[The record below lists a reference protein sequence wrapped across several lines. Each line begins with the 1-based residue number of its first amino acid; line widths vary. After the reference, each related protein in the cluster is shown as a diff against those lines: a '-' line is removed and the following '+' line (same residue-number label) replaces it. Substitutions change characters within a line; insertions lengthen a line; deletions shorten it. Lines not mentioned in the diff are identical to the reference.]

1 MTLASIR
8 RQRRIETL
16 AIVLGLLG
24 VITVAASRPY
34 MDLPKRPVH
43 TTAIRG

>member
-1 MTLASIR
+1 MTIASLR

-16 AIVLGLLG
+16 VIVLGVLC

-34 MDLPKRPVH
+34 MEQPRPISGAV
-43 TTAIRG
+43 RG

>member
-1 MTLASIR
+1 MTLAEQR
-8 RQRRIETL
+8 LRRRIETL

-34 MDLPKRPVH
+34 MEQPRPISGAV
-43 TTAIRG
+43 RG

>member
-1 MTLASIR
+1 MTLASLR

-16 AIVLGLLG
+16 AIVLGVLC

-34 MDLPKRPVH
+34 MDQPRPIAGAV
-43 TTAIRG
+43 RG

>member
-8 RQRRIETL
+8 LRRRIETL

-34 MDLPKRPVH
+34 MEQPRPFSGAV
-43 TTAIRG
+43 RG

>member
-1 MTLASIR
+1 MTIAEQR
-8 RQRRIETL
+8 RRRRIETL

-34 MDLPKRPVH
+34 MEQPRPISGAV
-43 TTAIRG
+43 RG

>member
-16 AIVLGLLG
+16 VIVLGLLG

-34 MDLPKRPVH
+34 MEQPRPISGAV
-43 TTAIRG
+43 RG

>member
-8 RQRRIETL
+8 LRRRIETL
-16 AIVLGLLG
+16 AIVLGVLG

-34 MDLPKRPVH
+34 MEQPRPISGAV
-43 TTAIRG
+43 RG

>member
-1 MTLASIR
+1 MTLSSL
-8 RQRRIETL
+8 RRIETL

-34 MDLPKRPVH
+34 MEQPRPISAV
-43 TTAIRG
+43 RG

>member
-1 MTLASIR
+1 MTPASLR

-34 MDLPKRPVH
+34 MDVPNHPIH
-43 TTAIRG
+43 TTAARG

>member
-1 MTLASIR
+1 MTLAEQR
-8 RQRRIETL
+8 LRRRIETL

-34 MDLPKRPVH
+34 MEQPRPIYGAV
-43 TTAIRG
+43 IG